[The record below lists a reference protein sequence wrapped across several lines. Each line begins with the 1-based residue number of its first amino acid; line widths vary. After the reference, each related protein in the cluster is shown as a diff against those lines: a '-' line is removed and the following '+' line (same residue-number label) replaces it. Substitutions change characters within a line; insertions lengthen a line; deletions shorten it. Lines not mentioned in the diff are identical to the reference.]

1 MSRSRLYRVAGVALI
16 VGGALGIVAGLLA
29 PASDNV
35 KDVVAS
41 GLFYPVAIGTLVA
54 GVLTVMSWPAMY
66 VRQLRPS
73 GWLGFSGFVLVL
85 VGGLMLAVAV
95 PVLQLLALPWLA
107 SLPVSEAQLEQGP
120 AAFGLFF
127 PIVGLALTIGGILF
141 GAGTLRARVFSR
153 PFAVGFM
160 VAAVLSLVF
169 GFLTLPGPLNSL
181 GQVVL
186 YLALGWAGYE
196 LLRRLEE
203 APEPGPEPG
212 AQPDTPAS
220 PATI

>member
-16 VGGALGIVAGLLA
+16 VGGVLGIVAGLLA
-29 PASDNV
+29 PSSDNV

-41 GLFYPVAIGTLVA
+41 GLFYPAAIGTLVA
-54 GVLTVMSWPAMY
+54 GVLTVISWPAVY
-66 VRQLRPS
+66 VRQLGPS
-73 GWLGFSGFVLVL
+73 GWLGFSGFVLVM

-107 SLPVSEAQLEQGP
+107 SLPVAQAQIEQGP

-127 PIVGLALTIGGILF
+127 PIVGVVLTVGGILF
-141 GAGTLRARVFSR
+141 GVGSFRAHVFSR

-181 GQVVL
+181 GQVVI

-196 LLRRLEE
+196 LLQRRAE
-203 APEPGPEPG
+203 APEAGPAFG
-212 AQPDTPAS
+212 GQPETPAS
-220 PATI
+220 PATT